1 MLQAWVGL
9 ETHLMNIARSRSEKV
24 YSAHEALRIL
34 QNADLVSA
42 DALGRLDRVRRLRNT
57 AVHAP
62 EKVPAGELAIAR
74 QEIDD
79 LAELVRAVDASLPN
93 HSFKRTG
100 PAGPVA

>member
-1 MLQAWVGL
+1 
-9 ETHLMNIARSRSEKV
+9 
-24 YSAHEALRIL
+24 
-34 QNADLVSA
+34 
-42 DALGRLDRVRRLRNT
+42 VRRLRNA

-100 PAGPVA
+100 PDGPAA